1 MSEGSEALRAAID
14 LLHLP
19 SEVRHIRSKPLP
31 EGVNSLL
38 KVAAND
44 RDAIEK
50 AARLTG
56 RSEKVIVES
65 ATFFI
70 EQILFAPDA
79 NSYRVLGANSDA
91 CSSELRRNMALLI
104 RWLHPDLEIND
115 ERSVFIGRVTSAWDD
130 LKSKERRQSYDATLV
145 HKSKKK
151 TGRSNQTTR
160 RGKSHA
166 KKTNTLIGKHGQS
179 MKDIRAGRTIATYQ
193 FNAPGRLRRV
203 LLQLLGGRR
212 S

>member
-1 MSEGSEALRAAID
+1 MPKGSQAIKTAID

-19 SEVRHIRSKPLP
+19 SEVRRIRSEPLP
-31 EGVNSLL
+31 KGIERLL
-38 KVAAND
+38 RVAASENE
-44 RDAIEK
+44 AIEE
-50 AARLTG
+50 ASQITG

-65 ATFFI
+65 STFFI

-79 NSYRVLGANSDA
+79 SSYRVLGANSDA
-91 CSSELRRNMALLI
+91 SFVELRRNMALLI
-104 RWLHPDLEIND
+104 RWLHPDLDTDD

-130 LKSKERRQSYDATLV
+130 LKTKERRINYDATRV
-145 HKSKKK
+145 GTQRPKYSQSNETNRQKKHQLK
-151 TGRSNQTTR
+151 TAHSPHRTNGHSMRSNRTGRVV
-160 RGKSHA
+160 
-166 KKTNTLIGKHGQS
+166 
-179 MKDIRAGRTIATYQ
+179 ATYQ